1 MNRHENSQPAKQLNL
16 KDAETYE
23 LAVRLAKLQ
32 GGTLNNAVKTALRE
46 KLARDQHDLT
56 KQERFERILALS
68 DWYSSLPDK
77 DTRTADEILGYD
89 ENGLPT

>member
-1 MNRHENSQPAKQLNL
+1 MNKHEKSQPARQLNL

-23 LAVRLAKLQ
+23 LAVKLAKLQ

-56 KQERFERILALS
+56 KQERFERIMALS

>member
-23 LAVRLAKLQ
+23 LAVKLAKLQ